1 MFRRAR
7 EHNRVAKVLAGLN
20 PTWNDET
27 IYQEVQYRVLYWIIV
42 TQMKTWMIFL
52 VIGKKN
58 RWSRDAT
65 HHLHGVA
72 PHPFK

>member
-27 IYQEVQYRVLYWIIV
+27 IYQEVQYRILY
-42 TQMKTWMIFL
+42 
-52 VIGKKN
+52 
-58 RWSRDAT
+58 
-65 HHLHGVA
+65 
-72 PHPFK
+72 